1 MKVRHVRTIP
11 RQTPLL
17 RNRHQKW
24 TAHPRTT
31 NPRDRV
37 IHHRVGSVGLSNST
51 SGAHHEERGDAVDVG
66 VAEGVAQIGPIE
78 ASICRHVVGSS
89 KPFVVD
95 DARARLAIASAQS
108 AADALR
114 LAAEAELKSATARAA
129 SDANAAL
136 LNRSIALAQQVF
148 EALRDQ
154 PASRTRHLEA
164 GNAPPSS
171 TAPG

>member
-37 IHHRVGSVGLSNST
+37 IHLRVGSVGLSNST

-66 VAEGVAQIGPIE
+66 VAEGVPQIGPIE

-95 DARARLAIASAQS
+95 DARARLAVASAQS
-108 AADALR
+108 AADEQR
-114 LAAEAELKSATARAA
+114 LAAEAELKSATARPA
-129 SDANAAL
+129 SDASQSERCSRAASLRSAPRPTSIPNAAS
-136 LNRSIALAQQVF
+136 RCW
-148 EALRDQ
+148 E
-154 PASRTRHLEA
+154 RTR
-164 GNAPPSS
+164 SS
-171 TAPG
+171 TAPS